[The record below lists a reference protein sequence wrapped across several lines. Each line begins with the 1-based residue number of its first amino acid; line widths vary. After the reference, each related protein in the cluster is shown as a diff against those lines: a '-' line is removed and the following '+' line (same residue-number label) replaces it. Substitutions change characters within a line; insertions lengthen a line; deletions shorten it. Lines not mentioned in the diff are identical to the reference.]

1 MNPFRRM
8 EVLIAE
14 IGEEYEK
21 TGQDPDAIA
30 EHCAHVV
37 ADLMPAYPDT
47 KRLFFDLV
55 LQATTAMSLYLGDLQ
70 AEEGRKI
77 LEDLAKGIEPKPNV
91 RTIAN
96 PYAVLFR
103 EWESFRREC
112 FPEKTA
118 AEIDSVRRIFYGG
131 SLVMFRLIVDKLPD
145 LSNSSGIAFL
155 NCLENELERYRQ
167 TL

>member
-14 IGEEYEK
+14 IGNEYEK
-21 TGQDPDAIA
+21 TGQNPDEIA
-30 EHCAHVV
+30 DHCAHVV
-37 ADLMPAYPDT
+37 ADLVPAYPDK

-55 LQATTAMSLYLGDLQ
+55 LQATTAMKLYLEDLQ

-77 LEDLAKGIEPKPNV
+77 LENLAKGIEPKPSA
-91 RTIAN
+91 RTVPN

-103 EWESFRREC
+103 EWETFRKEC
-112 FPEKTA
+112 FPGKTS
-118 AEIDSVRRIFYGG
+118 AEIDAVRRIFYGG
-131 SLVMFRLIVDKLPD
+131 SLVMFRLIADMLPE
-145 LSNSSGIAFL
+145 LGESSGVAFL
-155 NCLENELERYRQ
+155 NCLETELERYRQ